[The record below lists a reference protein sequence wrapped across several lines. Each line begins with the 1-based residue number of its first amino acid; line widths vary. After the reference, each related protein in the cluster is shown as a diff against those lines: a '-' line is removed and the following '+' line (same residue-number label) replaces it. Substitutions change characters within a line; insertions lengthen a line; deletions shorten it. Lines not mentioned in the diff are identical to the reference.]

1 MKYKNIPEMF
11 FTQAQKYGDRVLQQ
25 FKKDGKWH
33 DISWNQV
40 KTIVEQV
47 GLGLIDLGV
56 QQKDNVCLLSENRP
70 EWAHADLGIISAGGV
85 NVPIYAT

>member
-25 FKKDGKWH
+25 YKKDGKWN

-47 GLGLIDLGV
+47 GLGLVELGV
-56 QQKDNVCLLSENRP
+56 QQKEFNRP
-70 EWAHADLGIISAGGV
+70 LFVGE
-85 NVPIYAT
+85 TRQM